1 MRQQHV
7 LYGYS
12 LLYITH
18 MRAGLKHCVI
28 EYHNPI
34 GKEPTADVHNQK
46 VFERDRYH

>member
-18 MRAGLKHCVI
+18 MRD

-34 GKEPTADVHNQK
+34 GKELTADVHNQK